1 MCLILFAWNAHPEHR
16 LIVAANRD
24 EYHRRRTYALSR
36 WDDLPIMAG
45 RDALAGGT
53 WLGVSAEVPGRVA
66 MVTNVRVGPPER
78 TGVRSR
84 GQLPVDFLGGG
95 DDPKV
100 FADRVVEQAADYDP
114 VNLLVGDTGTN
125 GDADD
130 LWWVTNRP
138 HPQAERV
145 ADGVHGVSN
154 GALDN
159 DWPKVVDGTAALRD
173 LIADGASDED
183 YFAMLADQDRPDPV
197 RLPDTGVG
205 PEFEAALSSKFINIP
220 GYGTRASTVLR
231 IGYDGHGEI
240 TERRYGWRGKRR
252 GTTTLR
258 F

>member
-36 WDDLPIMAG
+36 WDDLPIIAG

-53 WLGVSAEVPGRVA
+53 WMGVSADAPDRVA

-78 TGVRSR
+78 VGVRSR
-84 GQLPVDFLGGG
+84 GQLPVDFLTG
-95 DDPKV
+95 DEDPKV

-114 VNLLVGDTGTN
+114 VNLLVGD
-125 GDADD
+125 AAD

-138 HPQAERV
+138 QPHAERV

-173 LIADGASDED
+173 LISAGASDED
-183 YFAMLADQDRPDPV
+183 YFAMLADQDRPDPA

-205 PEFEAALSSKFINIP
+205 AEFEAALSPKFINIP
-220 GYGTRASTVLR
+220 GYGTRASTLLR
-231 IGYDGHGEI
+231 IRHDGHGEI
-240 TERRYGWRGKRR
+240 IERRYGYRGKRR
-252 GTTTLR
+252 GTTRIT

>member
-36 WDDLPIMAG
+36 WDELPIIAG

-53 WLGVSAEVPGRVA
+53 WMGVSADVPGRVA

-78 TGVRSR
+78 AGVRSR
-84 GQLPVDFLGGG
+84 GQLPVDFLDG
-95 DDPKV
+95 DEDPKV

-114 VNLLVGDTGTN
+114 VNLLI
-125 GDADD
+125 GDATD

-138 HPQAERV
+138 APHAERV

-159 DWPKVVDGTAALRD
+159 DWPKVADGTVALRD
-173 LIADGASDED
+173 LISDDD
-183 YFAMLADQDRPDPV
+183 YFSMLADQDRPDPV

-205 PEFEAALSSKFINIP
+205 AEFEAALSSKFINIP
-220 GYGTRASTVLR
+220 GYGTRASTLLR
-231 IGYDGHGEI
+231 IGHDGHGAI
-240 TERRYGWRGKRR
+240 VERRYGYRGKRR
-252 GTTTLR
+252 GTTR
-258 F
+258 IAF

>member
-36 WDDLPIMAG
+36 WDDLPIIAG

-53 WLGVSAEVPGRVA
+53 WMGVSADVPGRVA

-78 TGVRSR
+78 AGVRSR
-84 GQLPVDFLGGG
+84 GQLPVDFLDG
-95 DDPKV
+95 DEDPKV
-100 FADRVVEQAADYDP
+100 FADRVVEKAADYDP
-114 VNLLVGDTGTN
+114 VNLLI
-125 GDADD
+125 GDATD

-138 HPQAERV
+138 APHAERV

-159 DWPKVVDGTAALRD
+159 DWPKVADGTAALRD
-173 LIADGASDED
+173 LISAGASDDD

-205 PEFEAALSSKFINIP
+205 AEFEAALSSKFINIP
-220 GYGTRASTVLR
+220 GYGTRASTLLR
-231 IGYDGHGEI
+231 IGHDGHGAI
-240 TERRYGWRGKRR
+240 VERRYGYRGKRR
-252 GTTTLR
+252 GTTR
-258 F
+258 IAF